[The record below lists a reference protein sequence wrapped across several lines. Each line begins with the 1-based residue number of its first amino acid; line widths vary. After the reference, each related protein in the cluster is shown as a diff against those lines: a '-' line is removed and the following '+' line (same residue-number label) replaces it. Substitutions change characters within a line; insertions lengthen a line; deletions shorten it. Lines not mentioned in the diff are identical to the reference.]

1 MVKRVVVSWAD
12 RHLIAGWR
20 DAKRLWSIRFNLL
33 IGVAAILVILLG
45 LISDEVKGLIGWKA
59 FAGTFFAL
67 SMVGL
72 VARLWKQDPDDDM
85 VEDEQ

>member
-20 DAKRLWSIRFNLL
+20 DARRLWSIRINLL
-33 IGVAAILVILLG
+33 IGVAAILVVLLG
-45 LISDEVKGLIGWKA
+45 LISDEVKSLIGWKA
-59 FAGTFFAL
+59 FAATFVAL
-67 SMVGL
+67 SLVGL
-72 VARLWKQDPDDDM
+72 FARLWKQDGGKD

>member
-1 MVKRVVVSWAD
+1 MVKQVVASWAD

-20 DAKRLWSIRFNLL
+20 DAKRLWSIRFNIL
-33 IGVAAILVILLG
+33 IGVAAILVVLLG
-45 LISDEVKGLIGWKA
+45 LISDEVKDLIGWKA

-72 VARLWKQDPDDDM
+72 VARLWNQDGGKD
-85 VEDEQ
+85 VEDDQ

>member
-20 DAKRLWSIRFNLL
+20 DARRLWSIRINLL
-33 IGVAAILVILLG
+33 IGLAAILVALLA
-45 LISDEVKGLIGWKA
+45 LISDEVKALIGWKA
-59 FAGTFFAL
+59 FAGAFLVL
-67 SMVGL
+67 SLVGL
-72 VARLWKQDPDDDM
+72 FARLWKQDPDDDM